1 MTKSEKRIEIL
12 DVLRGFAIVSILLLH
27 NIEHFDI
34 YYFPKTL
41 PGWMV
46 SLDKIIWDSLFF
58 LFGGKSYEIFAL
70 MFGVTFAIQLRRQAE
85 KGHSFRLRF
94 LWRMFLLLGFG
105 VLNSTLYQGDILSI
119 YAVLGLVLIPFSG
132 LKDKTIVIIA
142 LLLMLQPVEWWNLYY
157 ALNNPLEKIS
167 DPLSWTYFGY
177 SMEYLTGSSLIK
189 TITGNLTTGKTAV
202 LIWNWENGRFFTIA
216 ALFMLGFAAGK
227 RQFFIRSEQNI
238 ILWKRIFSSALIV
251 FIPLFALK
259 YNLDLL
265 ISSEIIRR
273 SLNVIVETLSNF
285 SFMLILVFGIT
296 ILFLKPGP
304 GRRLRYF
311 APFGKMSLSNYVFQ
325 SMIGAFIYHG
335 WGLGLYKYTGAAYGL
350 IIGIIL
356 TLIMGIFCKW
366 WMNTHRHGPFEYLW
380 HKATWVNNK

>member
-227 RQFFIRSEQNI
+227 RQFFIRSEQKY
-238 ILWKRIFSSALIV
+238 ILWKRIFYSALIV

-296 ILFLKPGP
+296 ILFQKPGLAEGSGILHP
-304 GRRLRYF
+304 S
-311 APFGKMSLSNYVFQ
+311 GK
-325 SMIGAFIYHG
+325 
-335 WGLGLYKYTGAAYGL
+335 
-350 IIGIIL
+350 
-356 TLIMGIFCKW
+356 
-366 WMNTHRHGPFEYLW
+366 
-380 HKATWVNNK
+380 